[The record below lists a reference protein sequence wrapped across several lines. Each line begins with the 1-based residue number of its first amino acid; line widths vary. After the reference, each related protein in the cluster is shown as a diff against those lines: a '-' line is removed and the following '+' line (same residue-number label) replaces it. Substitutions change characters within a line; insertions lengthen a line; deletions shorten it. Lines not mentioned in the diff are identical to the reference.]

1 MALKISSGGEGTE
14 QSAPRQITS
23 GSVIVKDRYE
33 VKIEEPLPD
42 YDTTPALAYRAVGAR
57 DQSRPLHALVCDP
70 KLPPRLDMIASL
82 HRVDGT
88 HMVHVV
94 DWDVVDW
101 PPEGRRCPVL
111 IMNRPGGRKVLSG
124 VQDKRKPLSEDFVT
138 KHLIHPAVEILR
150 EMHNAGETHRA
161 LRPDNIY
168 FSSEEEDGLLI
179 GECFS
184 APPAMT
190 QPLICET
197 LDSCLS
203 VPGGRGEG
211 MPGNDLYSLGVCIL
225 SLLIGQYPCSQM
237 TDEEIIRH
245 KMAVG
250 SYSAIAQN
258 HRVSLTIMEVLRGLL
273 SDEEADR
280 WSIEDLALWLN
291 GRRLSPKQ
299 QALPAKATR
308 PMNVGGKGYNT
319 GRELALGLSK
329 NWDEAITL
337 VRDGDIDGW
346 LRRSLGEE
354 SRTEAMT
361 QAKSSAGNDEPDR
374 LVARAIIALDPSG
387 PIRLRGLS
395 ATVGGLGTFCSVYR
409 DDAEAQRLFSHVL
422 QMGLPIFWLE
432 QQFQPRP
439 ETAHTV
445 ARLDRM
451 RAALMRPSLGFGM
464 ERVMY
469 ELNPDMPCRS
479 LLFEKDYVATLE
491 HLLPALDRAARERDG
506 DIKRLIDRDIA
517 AYISAHYRRSVA
529 GDLTDLDGEDAAG
542 ATVAQVRML
551 AMLQDSLARGKP
563 FPELSRAAV
572 KMLQPAID
580 KFHSRSTRKRITQ
593 TMLKASKDGRLQT
606 LVTVIAN
613 PAEVEADKAG
623 YLKATNDFTKS
634 IVETITLRRNIKNQA
649 TIAADTGGQFSSGIA
664 GILAALVCL
673 ITAAI
678 RLA

>member
-1 MALKISSGGEGTE
+1 MALKISSGGDRTE
-14 QSAPRQITS
+14 EAPPKRITS
-23 GSVIVKDRYE
+23 GSVTVKDRYE
-33 VKIEEPLPD
+33 VKLEEPLPD
-42 YDTTPALAYRAVGAR
+42 YDTAPSLAYRATSIR
-57 DQSRPLHALVCDP
+57 DSSRSIHALVCDP
-70 KLPPRLDMIASL
+70 KLPPRLEMIPSL
-82 HRVDGT
+82 HRVDGA
-88 HMVHVV
+88 HMMHIV

-111 IMNRPGGRKVLSG
+111 ILNRPGGKKVLSG
-124 VQDKRKPLSEDFVT
+124 IKDQRKPLSEDFVT
-138 KHLIHPAVEILR
+138 KHLIFPAVEILR
-150 EMHNAGETHRA
+150 EMHSAGETHRA

-168 FSSEEEDGLLI
+168 FKSEDEKELII

-190 QPLICET
+190 QPIICET
-197 LDSCLS
+197 LESCLS

-211 MPGNDLYSLGVCIL
+211 LASNDLYSLGVCIL
-225 SLLIGQYPCSQM
+225 SLLIGHYPCNQLS
-237 TDEEIIRH
+237 DEEIIRQ

-258 HRVSLTIMEVLRGLL
+258 HRVSLTMMEVLRGLL
-273 SDEEADR
+273 SDEEVDR

-299 QALPAKATR
+299 QALPGKATR
-308 PMNVGGKGYNT
+308 PMTIGGKGYVT
-319 GRELALGLSK
+319 ARELALGFSK
-329 NWDEAITL
+329 NWDEAVPL
-337 VRDGDIDGW
+337 VRDGEIDGW

-354 SRTEAMT
+354 ARTEAMT
-361 QAKSSAGNDEPDR
+361 AAKASAGGDEPDR
-374 LVARAIIALDPSG
+374 LVARAIIALDPTG

-395 ATVGGLGTFCSVYR
+395 ATVGGLGIFCSVYR
-409 DDAEAQRLFSHVL
+409 DDAEAQRLFTHVL
-422 QMGLPIFWLE
+422 QMGLVTFWLE

-439 ETAHTV
+439 EMAHAV
-445 ARLDRM
+445 ARLDKM
-451 RAALMRPSLGFGM
+451 RSALMRTSLGFGM

-479 LLFEKDYVATLE
+479 PLFERDYVATLD
-491 HLLPALDRAARERDG
+491 HLLPALDRVARERDG

-529 GDLTDLDGEDAAG
+529 GDLTDLDGDDPAA

-563 FPELSRAAV
+563 LPDLSRAAV
-572 KMLQPAID
+572 KMLQPAIE
-580 KFHSRSTRKRITQ
+580 KFHSRTTRNRVTQ
-593 TMLKASKDGRLQT
+593 TMLKVSKDGRLQS

-613 PAEVEADKAG
+613 QAELDADQAG
-623 YLKATNDFTKS
+623 YLKATNEFTKS
-634 IVETITLRRNIKNQA
+634 VVETITLRRNIKNQA
-649 TIAADTGGQFSSGIA
+649 TIAANVGGQFSSGIA
-664 GILAALVCL
+664 GILAALICL